1 MNKETGRQVWIAPKL
16 EQIAMVD
23 TASKAL
29 LSNEGIQPDG
39 TMVMSPTGMQ
49 S

>member
-1 MNKETGRQVWIAPKL
+1 MNKETGKQVWTAPKL

-23 TASKAL
+23 TAVKGLDASEDTK
-29 LSNEGIQPDG
+29 SNMFM
-39 TMVMSPTGMQ
+39 TATGMQ

>member
-1 MNKETGRQVWIAPKL
+1 MNKNTGKQEWVEPKL

-23 TASKAL
+23 TAVKSTDF
-29 LSNEGIQPDG
+29 NEAVTSGRE
-39 TMVMSPTGMQ
+39 MLMSAAGMQ

>member
-1 MNKETGRQVWIAPKL
+1 MNNKIGKQVWLAPKL

-23 TASKAL
+23 TAGKANAA
-29 LSNEGIQPDG
+29 NEGIQPDG
-39 TMVMSPTGMQ
+39 SMIMAVGGMQ

>member
-1 MNKETGRQVWIAPKL
+1 MNKETDKRAWQAPKL

-23 TASKAL
+23 TAVKAVL
-29 LSNEGIQPDG
+29 TNEGIQPDG
-39 TMVMSPTGMQ
+39 TMLMSATGMG

>member
-1 MNKETGRQVWIAPKL
+1 MTKETGKQVWTAPKL

-23 TASKAL
+23 TAAKGPSQNE
-29 LSNEGIQPDG
+29 SNDP
-39 TMVMSPTGMQ
+39 TLMVMGASGGN

>member
-1 MNKETGRQVWIAPKL
+1 MNKETGKQVWTAPKL

-23 TASKAL
+23 TAVKGNDQSEDQDQGMFMTA
-29 LSNEGIQPDG
+29 
-39 TMVMSPTGMQ
+39 TGMQ

>member
-1 MNKETGRQVWIAPKL
+1 MNENTGKQVWVAPKL

-39 TMVMSPTGMQ
+39 SMVMSAAGMQ